1 MRVERIRKHIR
12 VGATFFFLKSRLKVP
27 VRNHELKIN
36 AISESIGITS
46 ER

>member
-12 VGATFFFLKSRLKVP
+12 VGATFFLKSRLKVP